1 MVTGIM
7 ALRIVNSLKGGREW
21 STRWRQERRK
31 RVEKQPGKL
40 ARHKGSESE
49 PQLVKLPYLA
59 IVQSRHLHRIFW
71 RK

>member
-21 STRWRQERRK
+21 SARWRQERRK

-40 ARHKGSESE
+40 TRHKGSESE

-59 IVQSRHLHRIFW
+59 IVQSRNLHRIL
-71 RK
+71 